1 LKNSSYL
8 CIVKGLLLTTPLSAG
23 SKALSILLQLK
34 ATLKGGFY
42 FSYSIPLEMI
52 GWLSKSFLTRWAND
66 LISISVSIQFAKV
79 TLSSQSTKAFA

>member
-1 LKNSSYL
+1 
-8 CIVKGLLLTTPLSAG
+8 
-23 SKALSILLQLK
+23 
-34 ATLKGGFY
+34 
-42 FSYSIPLEMI
+42 MI